1 MRISSLA
8 MVVACLLS
16 MSGYADDTLS
26 VRTWTDA
33 TGKYRVEATL
43 VSSSDKEVVLKR
55 ADGTEVTVQLEKLS
69 DADRSFLKKSADK
82 SPATSATKNSASTKA
97 TEPAV
102 EMKDKDDA
110 HEDADSSDAAGDNA
124 KVREIAQ
131 DFLKD
136 LRTPE
141 KDRVK
146 AVLTSSAAKVLEG
159 GRSYIYELP
168 IPDEAASS
176 VRVGKAKIKGEEA
189 TVPATVRVQ
198 GDSRKIAL
206 LLRKLGAEWRVFGLS
221 AKLRGQDVTIDF
233 ESELPDNSNTPL
245 VEEGES
251 LATLVG
257 KKISLTG
264 LTLQGKPVSL
274 EAYRGKVVL
283 IDFWATWCGPCREE
297 IPNILSCYKTFHSEG
312 FEVLAVSVDQDLGAL
327 AEFVKTENPPWTVLA
342 DRHPQ
347 NAKSMAKKFG
357 ITGIPA
363 FILVDKEG
371 NVAAVNCRGA
381 LLIQELARLLQ

>member
-8 MVVACLLS
+8 MAVACLLS
-16 MSGYADDTLS
+16 MSGYADDTSS

-33 TGKYRVEATL
+33 TGKYRVEAVL

-55 ADGTEVTVQLEKLS
+55 ADGTEVTVQVEKLS

-82 SPATSATKNSASTKA
+82 SPATAATKNSASTNA
-97 TEPAV
+97 TEPAI
-102 EMKDKDDA
+102 DRDDA
-110 HEDADSSDAAGDNA
+110 DADASDAAGDNA

-136 LRTPE
+136 LRTLE

-146 AVLTSSAAKVLEG
+146 AVLTSSAVKVLEG
-159 GRSYIYELP
+159 GRSYIDELP
-168 IPDEAASS
+168 VPDEAASS

-264 LTLQGKPVSL
+264 LTLHGQPVSL

-297 IPNILSCYKTFHSEG
+297 IPNILSCYNAFHSEG

-363 FILVDKEG
+363 FILVDKVG

-381 LLIQELARLLQ
+381 RLAQELTRLLP